1 MLHQVN
7 KPKRPGDAHPC
18 RRCDGCREE
27 GGGCEGGYYGV
38 CGETECGKMSVREM
52 LWLCKNTKTFY
63 YVEEVAL
70 TIIKLKRV
78 IQNMNRQI

>member
-1 MLHQVN
+1 MRTLAEGVMAA
-7 KPKRPGDAHPC
+7 G
-18 RRCDGCREE
+18 RR

-38 CGETECGKMSVREM
+38 CGETECGKMSVIEM